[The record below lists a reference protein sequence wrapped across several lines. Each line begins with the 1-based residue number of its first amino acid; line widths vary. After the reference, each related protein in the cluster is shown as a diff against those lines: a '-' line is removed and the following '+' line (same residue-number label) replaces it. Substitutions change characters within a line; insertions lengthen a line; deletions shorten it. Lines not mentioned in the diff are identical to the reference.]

1 MPLKTINLDDSHR
14 LTLFFLFLLPTVVRP
29 VLTAPSGQPG
39 QPLVLTQAQL
49 AQLQQSGIL
58 KVAAGNSRQAAAP
71 AAAAPVVTSASNAI
85 GLGGVAGKPIVIKT
99 EPAMVMS
106 PLQATGRPT
115 VLQAVPAAAVAAS
128 NANPDNDVSTV
139 QCSFKDMNFSME
151 WQQCVS

>member
-1 MPLKTINLDDSHR
+1 M
-14 LTLFFLFLLPTVVRP
+14 RP

-85 GLGGVAGKPIVIKT
+85 GLGGGVAGKPIVIKT

-128 NANPDNDVSTV
+128 NANPDNDVS
-139 QCSFKDMNFSME
+139 SMLN
-151 WQQCVS
+151 VL

>member
-1 MPLKTINLDDSHR
+1 M
-14 LTLFFLFLLPTVVRP
+14 RP

-58 KVAAGNSRQAAAP
+58 KMAAGNSRPAAP
-71 AAAAPVVTSASNAI
+71 AVAAPVVTSASNAI

-99 EPAMVMS
+99 EPAIVMS

-139 QCSFKDMNFSME
+139 QCSFKDMNFSMDLYAVAV
-151 WQQCVS
+151 QMVKSSDCNTLQFV

>member
-1 MPLKTINLDDSHR
+1 M
-14 LTLFFLFLLPTVVRP
+14 RP

-71 AAAAPVVTSASNAI
+71 ATAAPVVTSASNAI

-139 QCSFKDMNFSME
+139 FF
-151 WQQCVS
+151 

>member
-1 MPLKTINLDDSHR
+1 M
-14 LTLFFLFLLPTVVRP
+14 RP

>member
-1 MPLKTINLDDSHR
+1 MVSRDS
-14 LTLFFLFLLPTVVRP
+14 LFVHLVVRP
-29 VLTAPSGQPG
+29 VNLTAPSGQPG

-58 KVAAGNSRQAAAP
+58 KMAGNSRPAAP
-71 AAAAPVVTSASNAI
+71 TTAPPVVTSASNAI

-128 NANPDNDVSTV
+128 NANPDNDVS
-139 QCSFKDMNFSME
+139 SMLN
-151 WQQCVS
+151 VL

>member
-1 MPLKTINLDDSHR
+1 MRS
-14 LTLFFLFLLPTVVRP
+14 
-29 VLTAPSGQPG
+29 VLATPSGQPG

-58 KVAAGNSRQAAAP
+58 KVAGNVRPAAL
-71 AAAAPVVTSASNAI
+71 AAAAPPVTSASNAI
-85 GLGGVAGKPIVIKT
+85 GLGVTGKPIVIKT
-99 EPAMVMS
+99 EPAMVMQTAS

-139 QCSFKDMNFSME
+139 QCSFKNMNFSME

>member
-1 MPLKTINLDDSHR
+1 MVSRDS
-14 LTLFFLFLLPTVVRP
+14 LSVSIVVRP

-58 KVAAGNSRQAAAP
+58 KMAGNSRPAAP
-71 AAAAPVVTSASNAI
+71 TTAAPVVTSASNAI

-139 QCSFKDMNFSME
+139 QCSFKNMNFSME